1 MYVRKANSM
10 RPILNSSRTEK
21 AIRNEIQKTGRRIV
35 VLCEQID
42 DLRASCDYYHY
53 YGLICDLVE
62 TEDKI
67 QCKIGKLMKQIN
79 RRNKL
84 GRELNEKIHKAG

>member
-1 MYVRKANSM
+1 MQHAS
-10 RPILNSSRTEK
+10 NSSRTEK
-21 AIRNEIQKTGRRIV
+21 AIQNEIQKTGRRIAA
-35 VLCEQID
+35 LCEAID
-42 DLRASCDYYHY
+42 NLRASYDYYHY

-67 QCKIGKLMKQIN
+67 QWKIGKLMKLIN

-84 GRELNEKIHKAG
+84 GRELSKYIKEG

>member
-1 MYVRKANSM
+1 MQHTSN
-10 RPILNSSRTEK
+10 SRTEK
-21 AIRNEIQKTGRRIV
+21 AIRNEIHQTGQRIAA
-35 VLCEQID
+35 LCEQID
-42 DLRASCDYYHY
+42 NLRSSYDYYHY

-67 QCKIGKLMKQIN
+67 QWKIGKLMKQIN

-84 GRELNEKIHKAG
+84 GRELSAYIKEG

>member
-1 MYVRKANSM
+1 MQ
-10 RPILNSSRTEK
+10 PTLNSRTEK
-21 AIRNEIQKTGRRIV
+21 AIRNDIQQTGRRIAA
-35 VLCEQID
+35 LCEAID
-42 DLRASCDYYHY
+42 NLRASYDYYHY

-67 QCKIGKLMKQIN
+67 QWKIGKLMKLIN

-84 GRELNEKIHKAG
+84 GRELSKYIKEG

>member
-1 MYVRKANSM
+1 MLPASN
-10 RPILNSSRTEK
+10 SRTEK
-21 AIRNEIQKTGRRIV
+21 AIRNEIQQTGRRIAAI
-35 VLCEQID
+35 CEQID
-42 DLRASCDYYHY
+42 DLRASYDYYHY

-67 QCKIGKLMKQIN
+67 QWKMGKLRKAIN
-79 RRNKL
+79 RMNKL